1 MNDTPDDPRDPKL
14 SRLYRK
20 ASQGEPPPALDAAI
34 LAAARTAAAP
44 QRPPRPWWRRLQAP
58 FALAASVVLAVI
70 LTVTME
76 RNPPAEFD
84 SPASAPGKE
93 RPAAE
98 QKAPAGPDV
107 GSSALPA
114 SPAAIAP
121 ERKDAPR
128 RAEVKQEMPT
138 DARKSLA
145 SPPSPAGSGAPESSR
160 RQRTA
165 GPGCRPCER
174 ELGRKRAPQVSR
186 RTSRRPGA
194 ASKPRKRRASSAKT
208 PRNLARGNPQ
218 PAPAGPLRRSRTQ
231 PARIPRRLSRLPL
244 AGRFALSP
252 RAARINI
259 LFALTDKVLGCTS
272 AGCENYRNML
282 LSRYP

>member
-44 QRPPRPWWRRLQAP
+44 QRSPRPWWRRLQAP

-107 GSSALPA
+107 GSSALPSLA
-114 SPAAIAP
+114 CRRRPRNARMRRA
-121 ERKDAPR
+121 APR
-128 RAEVKQEMPT
+128 
-138 DARKSLA
+138 
-145 SPPSPAGSGAPESSR
+145 
-160 RQRTA
+160 
-165 GPGCRPCER
+165 
-174 ELGRKRAPQVSR
+174 
-186 RTSRRPGA
+186 
-194 ASKPRKRRASSAKT
+194 
-208 PRNLARGNPQ
+208 
-218 PAPAGPLRRSRTQ
+218 
-231 PARIPRRLSRLPL
+231 
-244 AGRFALSP
+244 
-252 RAARINI
+252 
-259 LFALTDKVLGCTS
+259 
-272 AGCENYRNML
+272 
-282 LSRYP
+282 